1 MRSLAVA
8 LTVLCAA
15 GVAEARTLT
24 LDEAARDPNLEVHV
38 VSPGGYDSAHITV
51 RNNGQDD
58 VRVVGNVGD
67 LLQNSNPSEQNLIFG
82 EGMSMRVGPGETA
95 ATTVGTYC
103 INPDRSSPS
112 SGVAFVP
119 RPNDQGLAAFVRSN
133 GGGGPGGFR
142 GDLQGAVWD
151 VVRNRETQN
160 PVNPPRN
167 LRLIE
172 RSPIELRIVE
182 GAVPFTG
189 EAPAAQAPPNV
200 ELQAIQIQPE
210 NPPERIHQPVPQPQ
224 PRRRHHARHPHVPAA
239 PDPQQPIILI
249 PD

>member
-1 MRSLAVA
+1 MRSFAVA

-15 GVAEARTLT
+15 GVAEARTVT
-24 LDEAARDPNLEVHV
+24 LEEAARDPNLEVHV

-58 VRVVGNVGD
+58 VHVVGTVGD
-67 LLQNSNPSEQNLIFG
+67 MLENGNTSEQNLIFG
-82 EGMSMRVGPGETA
+82 QGMSLRVGPGETA

-112 SGVAFVP
+112 MGANFVP
-119 RPNDQGLAAFVRSN
+119 RPNDHGLQSFVRSN
-133 GGGGPGGFR
+133 GGGGAGGFR

-151 VVRNRETQN
+151 FVRDRVTHN

-172 RSPIELRIVE
+172 RSPVELRIVE

-210 NPPERIHQPVPQPQ
+210 NPPERITQPVPQPR
-224 PRRRHHARHPHVPAA
+224 PRHRRHARHPHPPAA
-239 PDPQQPIILI
+239 PDPQSPIILI

>member
-1 MRSLAVA
+1 MRSFAAA

-15 GVAEARTLT
+15 GVAEARTVT
-24 LDEAARDPNLEVHV
+24 LEEAMRDPNLEVHV
-38 VSPGGYDSAHITV
+38 VSPGGYDSTHVTV
-51 RNNGQDD
+51 RNRGQDD
-58 VRVVGNVGD
+58 VRIVGNVGD
-67 LLQNSNPSEQNLIFG
+67 VLENGNQSEQNLIFG
-82 EGMSMRVGPGETA
+82 QGMNMRVGPGETA

-112 SGVAFVP
+112 MGATFTP
-119 RPNDQGLAAFVRSN
+119 RPNDHGLAAFVRSN
-133 GGGGPGGFR
+133 GGGAAGGFR

-151 VVRNRETQN
+151 FVRDRQTHN

-172 RSPIELRIVE
+172 RSPVELRIVE
-182 GAVPFTG
+182 GGVPFTG

-210 NPPERIHQPVPQPQ
+210 NPPEQITQPVPQPR
-224 PRRRHHARHPHVPAA
+224 PRRRPHARRPHPPAA
-239 PDPQQPIILI
+239 PDPQSPIILI